1 MDVPKAFDVVFV
13 GVHAQAVTEYQG
25 RLLLDLNKMD
35 ERGNSGS
42 GIDLFGMVDLVIED
56 FYDLD
61 RIAARGFEYDLPL
74 QLHGQGEQ
82 DAKAEYP
89 NCTGR

>member
-1 MDVPKAFDVVFV
+1 MDIAKALDIVFV
-13 GVHAQAVTEYQG
+13 GVHPQAVTVDQG
-25 RLLLDLNKMD
+25 RFLLDLYMMD
-35 ERGNSGS
+35 ECSNSSS

-61 RIAARGFEYDLPL
+61 RVAAGGMEYHLPL
-74 QLHGQGEQ
+74 QLRGQGEQ

-89 NCTGR
+89 DCTGR